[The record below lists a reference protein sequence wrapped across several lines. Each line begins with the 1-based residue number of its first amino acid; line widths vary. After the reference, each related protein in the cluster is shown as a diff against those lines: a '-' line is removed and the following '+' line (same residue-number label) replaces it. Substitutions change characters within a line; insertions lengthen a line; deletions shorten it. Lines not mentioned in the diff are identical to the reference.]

1 VGSHPANLALRFVL
15 ELAALFG
22 LGWWGWSLT
31 DGWARFALAGLFV
44 VGAAGIW
51 GTFAV
56 PDDPSRSG
64 GAPVPVRGWIRLLI
78 ELLVFCGGV
87 IGLTAGE
94 QAPIG
99 IALLIGVVIHYLLS
113 LDRIRWLLER

>member
-1 VGSHPANLALRFVL
+1 M
-15 ELAALFG
+15 FG

-31 DGWARFALAGLFV
+31 DGWIRIVLAVLFV
-44 VGAAGIW
+44 VAAAGIW

-64 GAPVPVRGWIRLLI
+64 EAPVPVRGWVRLLI
-78 ELLVFCGGV
+78 ELLMFCGGV
-87 IGLTAGE
+87 VGLIVVE
-94 QAPIG
+94 QTPIG
-99 IALLIGVVIHYLLS
+99 IALLMGVVIHYLLS